1 MYEYEKRLNL
11 EFVAGTDEVG
21 RGSLAGP
28 VVAASVILPK
38 GYKNNLINDSKKVKS
53 HVRENLYKQ
62 IIQDAISYSIA
73 FIDVETIDK
82 LNIKNASKKAMIDS
96 INSLKVKPDHVLID
110 YEDLGID
117 DSTSI
122 TKGDE
127 KSISIAAASI
137 LAKVAR
143 DKYMEK
149 LDGKYPGYGFAS
161 NFGYGS
167 AKHRKFIE
175 ENGWTVEHRKT
186 FNPVKTLIKESKK
199 TNKQRK

>member
-1 MYEYEKRLNL
+1 MYEYEDKLNL
-11 EFVAGTDEVG
+11 ELIAGTDEVG
-21 RGSLAGP
+21 RGPLAGP
-28 VVAASVILPK
+28 VVAAAVILPK
-38 GYKNNLINDSKKVKS
+38 GYRNDLINDSKKLKAKT
-53 HVRENLYKQ
+53 REELYKQ
-62 IIQDAISYSIA
+62 IIEDAISYSIT

-110 YEDLGID
+110 YEDLGIEN
-117 DSTSI
+117 STSI

-143 DKYMEK
+143 DKYMEE
-149 LDGKYPGYGFAS
+149 LDKKYPGYGFAT

-175 ENGWTVEHRKT
+175 QNGWTIEHRKT
-186 FNPVKTLIKESKK
+186 FNPVKTLIKESKN
-199 TNKQRK
+199 TN